1 MSTPGGSPPGAAAR
15 FLPAALALAGAY
27 LVDAGQGSPSEIVA
41 AVLSGALTAGL
52 WTAVRA
58 ASPVAGDLPRSWPMA
73 LAGRLR
79 SAPAETLLD
88 GTAFVRAAFARL
100 TGSGTGPCGR
110 LIEQPLPRRTGDAGA
125 GDRALATFGAT
136 VTPDSYV
143 AAEDRHR
150 HRLVIHRLVQT
161 DPDGT
166 QPRSGSDGAKPHHEP
181 GKAPRNKPGT
191 KRRGAS
197 GGAKP
202 RGGSGRA
209 KPRGGKTG
217 S

>member
-1 MSTPGGSPPGAAAR
+1 MSTPGHSPSGVVVR

-27 LVDAGQGSPSEIVA
+27 LVDAGQGSSSEIVA
-41 AVLSGALTAGL
+41 AVLSGTLTAGL
-52 WTAVRA
+52 WTAARA
-58 ASPVAGDLPRSWPMA
+58 ASPVPGDLPRRWPLV

-79 SAPAETLLD
+79 GAPAETLLD
-88 GTAFVRAAFARL
+88 GTAFLRAAFARL

-136 VTPDSYV
+136 VTPDGYV

-150 HRLVIHRLVQT
+150 HRLVIHRLMW
-161 DPDGT
+161 
-166 QPRSGSDGAKPHHEP
+166 AEP
-181 GKAPRNKPGT
+181 N
-191 KRRGAS
+191 
-197 GGAKP
+197 GAKP
-202 RGGSGRA
+202 RNGPGGA
-209 KPRGGKTG
+209 KRRGGKTG